1 MSAVSKV
8 MACRRMFRGTAMMV
22 AVVAPVALLSACAE
36 PPPPAPAPVVVV
48 PPAPAPAP
56 VPPARG

>member
-1 MSAVSKV
+1 MSAVSKNV
-8 MACRRMFRGTAMMV
+8 ASRSLFRSAT
-22 AVVAPVALLSACAE
+22 VVAIVAPLALLAACAE
-36 PPPPAPAPVVVV
+36 PPPPPPPAPVYVA

>member
-1 MSAVSKV
+1 MSVVSKTV
-8 MACRRMFRGTAMMV
+8 VRRSLFRSAAMV
-22 AVVAPVALLSACAE
+22 AVVAPVALLAACAE
-36 PPPPAPAPVVVV
+36 TPPPPAPAPVYVA

>member
-8 MACRRMFRGTAMMV
+8 VAYRKLIRSAAMV
-22 AVVAPVALLSACAE
+22 AVVAPVALLAACAE
-36 PPPPAPAPVVVV
+36 TPPPAPAPVYVA